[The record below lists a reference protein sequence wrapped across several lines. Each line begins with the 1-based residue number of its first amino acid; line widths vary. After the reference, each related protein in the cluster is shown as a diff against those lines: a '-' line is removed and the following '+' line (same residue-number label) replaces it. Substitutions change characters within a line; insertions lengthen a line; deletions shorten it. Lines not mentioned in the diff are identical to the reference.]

1 MVASKIVY
9 YDKNGNKKIF
19 IGNPKN
25 FKLPKDSLKERPPSV
40 LKPGR
45 ERGVPTKFTPKLK
58 TGELKPPPPEY
69 FKRKGQKQ
77 KRLDELDP
85 PKPIKG
91 GGFPKIGKPTPFKN
105 KLALKGGGRAYGR
118 NS

>member
-1 MVASKIVY
+1 MPGSKITY
-9 YDKNGNKKIF
+9 YDKDGNRKIF

-25 FKLPKDSLKERPPSV
+25 FKLPKGSLKEPSEP
-40 LKPGR
+40 KPGR
-45 ERGVPTKFTPKLK
+45 ER
-58 TGELKPPPPEY
+58 
-69 FKRKGQKQ
+69 Q